1 MTRARLLTSGRAEGP
16 VLSLDEPLSFWGAF
30 EPRTGV
36 ILDVHHPQR
45 GACVKDMVLVMTET
59 RGSGSAPGAI
69 AEAIRLGTA
78 PAAIILAEPDINLAV
93 GAEVAATLY
102 GRGCVIAC
110 VTVEEL
116 EALRVA
122 ARIAIAED
130 GAVTTRREP
139 RPPSQLT

>member
-1 MTRARLLTSGRAEGP
+1 MTRARLLTSGAAEGP

-45 GACVKDMVLVMTET
+45 GACVKDTILVMTET

-78 PAAIILAEPDINLAV
+78 PAAIILAEADINLAI

-102 GRGCVIAC
+102 GRRCVIAC
-110 VTVEEL
+110 VGMEEL
-116 EALRVA
+116 ERLR
-122 ARIAIAED
+122 RESRLAIAAD
-130 GAVTTRREP
+130 GAVTP
-139 RPPSQLT
+139 AG

>member
-1 MTRARLLTSGRAEGP
+1 MIRAKVLSAAQAEGP
-16 VLSLDEPLSFWGAF
+16 VLVLDEPLSFWGAF

-45 GACVKDMVLVMTET
+45 GACVAGTILLMHES

-78 PAAIILAEPDINLAV
+78 PAAIILVVPDVNLAI

-102 GRGCVIAC
+102 GRRCAVLVVSASELAELRRSSHVR
-110 VTVEEL
+110 VTL
-116 EALRVA
+116 EGVVTAYSA
-122 ARIAIAED
+122 A
-130 GAVTTRREP
+130 
-139 RPPSQLT
+139 

>member
-1 MTRARLLTSGRAEGP
+1 MIRARLLTAGTAEGP
-16 VLSLDEPLSFWGAF
+16 VLSLSEPLSFWGAF

-45 GACVKDMVLVMTET
+45 GACVTGTILMMTET

-102 GRGCVIAC
+102 GAHCVIAC
-110 VTVEEL
+110 VTADEL
-116 EALRVA
+116 ESLRNH
-122 ARIAIAED
+122 ARLAIAAD
-130 GAVTTRREP
+130 GAIT
-139 RPPSQLT
+139 PSG

>member
-1 MTRARLLTSGRAEGP
+1 MRARLLTSGTAQGR

-45 GACVKDMVLVMTET
+45 GQCVKDTVLVMTET

-78 PAAIILAEPDINLAV
+78 PVAIVLAEPDINLAV
-93 GAEVAATLY
+93 GAEVAAALY
-102 GRGCVIAC
+102 GRRCVVAC
-110 VTVEEL
+110 VTADEL
-116 EALRVA
+116 EALRQA
-122 ARIAIAED
+122 ARLSIAED
-130 GAVTTRREP
+130 GVVTAR
-139 RPPSQLT
+139 

>member
-1 MTRARLLTSGRAEGP
+1 MIRARLLTAGTAEGP
-16 VLSLDEPLSFWGAF
+16 VLSLSEPLSFWGAF

-45 GACVKDMVLVMTET
+45 GACVTGTILMMTET

-102 GRGCVIAC
+102 GAHCVIAC
-110 VTVEEL
+110 VTADEL
-116 EALRVA
+116 ESLRNH
-122 ARIAIAED
+122 ARLAIDAD
-130 GAVTTRREP
+130 GAIT
-139 RPPSQLT
+139 PSG

>member
-1 MTRARLLTSGRAEGP
+1 MIRARMLTSGAAEGP

-45 GACVKDMVLVMTET
+45 GACVKDTVLVMTET

-78 PAAIILAEPDINLAV
+78 PAAIILAEPDINVAV

-102 GRGCVIAC
+102 GRHCVVAC
-110 VTVEEL
+110 VTAQEL
-116 EALRVA
+116 DSLRWA
-122 ARIAIAED
+122 TRLRIAAD
-130 GAVTTRREP
+130 GAISEA
-139 RPPSQLT
+139 

>member
-1 MTRARLLTSGRAEGP
+1 MIRARMLCGGEAEGQ
-16 VLSLDEPLSFWGAF
+16 VLALDEPLSFWGGF

-45 GACVKDMVLVMTET
+45 GVSVKDTILVMTET

-78 PAAIILAEPDINLAV
+78 PRAIILAEADVNLAI

-102 GRGCVIAC
+102 GRRCVVAC
-110 VTVEEL
+110 VTPAEI
-116 EALRVA
+116 EAVA
-122 ARIAIAED
+122 GMRHLSISGD
-130 GAVTTRREP
+130 GSITP
-139 RPPSQLT
+139 MG

>member
-1 MTRARLLTSGRAEGP
+1 MKARLLTPGAAEGP

-30 EPRTGV
+30 EPRSGV

-45 GACVKDMVLVMTET
+45 GACVKDTVLVMTET

-78 PAAIILAEPDINLAV
+78 PVAIMLAEPDINLAV

-102 GRGCVIAC
+102 GRRCVVAC
-110 VTVEEL
+110 VSREEL
-116 EALRVA
+116 DLLRVA
-122 ARIAIAED
+122 KRIAIAED
-130 GAVTTRREP
+130 GVVTVTP
-139 RPPSQLT
+139 